1 MTLLLQVSDPH
12 FGTERP
18 PVMQALQALAEAEQP
33 QVLIVSGD
41 ITQRGSPGQ
50 FSAARR
56 YLDGLGIPAMLAV
69 PGNHDIPLLQ
79 PLARWLR
86 PYAAF
91 HRAFGPE
98 LEPVLELPELLA
110 IGVNTTRPRRHK
122 DGEVSAAQ
130 VARVAQQLRRATPQQ
145 LRIVVTHQP
154 VHVVRPRDEHNLLH
168 GAGPAVRAWAEAG
181 ADLVLGGHIHFPSV
195 GLLSDR
201 YPGLPRRAWGIQAG
215 TAVSHRIRSEVD
227 NSVNLLRYEAA
238 AGRCSVERWDYMPES
253 RRFGLARRSEL
264 ALDRGT

>member
-1 MTLLLQVSDPH
+1 M
-12 FGTERP
+12 
-18 PVMQALQALAEAEQP
+18 
-33 QVLIVSGD
+33 
-41 ITQRGSPGQ
+41 
-50 FSAARR
+50 
-56 YLDGLGIPAMLAV
+56 
-69 PGNHDIPLLQ
+69 
-79 PLARWLR
+79 
-86 PYAAF
+86 
-91 HRAFGPE
+91 
-98 LEPVLELPELLA
+98 
-110 IGVNTTRPRRHK
+110 
-122 DGEVSAAQ
+122 
-130 VARVAQQLRRATPQQ
+130 
-145 LRIVVTHQP
+145 THQP